1 MNLKMSK
8 NSLGINKEPYQT
20 KVCVAMSGGVDS
32 SVTAY
37 LLKKEGYDVFGLTM
51 DLLQA
56 PYCPKT
62 SSIKDAKKVADFL
75 KIPHYFIDL
84 KQEFADKVVKYFSD
98 TYLQGRTPSPCIMCN
113 KEIKLGLLA
122 DKAQELGADII
133 VTGHYAEI
141 RHGEYG
147 IELHKGKN
155 PLKDQSYF
163 LFAIEK
169 KNLEILRCPLAD
181 YSKEQTRALAAE
193 AGLEV
198 AQKSDSQDICFVAE
212 GKYAE
217 LISTL
222 NPHAGFASGD
232 IVDTSGKVLGRHRG
246 IIHYTI
252 GQRRGLGIGGDA
264 GILYVIGIDASKN
277 QVIAGSKEELKQK
290 TVEIENVNWLGEE
303 RISNRM
309 NLEVKLRSRQEV
321 VPAEVE
327 FFDDN
332 SARINF
338 VNEFYGVA
346 PGQGCCFYKGTRVLG
361 GGFIKK

>member
-1 MNLKMSK
+1 MLK
-8 NSLGINKEPYQT
+8 NSLGIDKAPADT

-32 SVTAY
+32 SATTY

-51 DLLQA
+51 DLLRE
-56 PYCPKT
+56 PYCPKA

-84 KQEFADKVVKYFSD
+84 KQEFADRIVKYFSD

-122 DKAQELGADII
+122 DKARELGADII

-141 RHGEYG
+141 RQTENG

-155 PLKDQSYF
+155 PVKDQSYF
-163 LFAIEK
+163 LFGVEK
-169 KNLEILRCPLAD
+169 KNLNILRCPLAD
-181 YSKEQTRALAAE
+181 YTKEQTRALAAE

-198 AQKSDSQDICFVAE
+198 AQKSDSQDICFVSD

-222 NPHAGFASGD
+222 NPQIVFAPGD
-232 IVDTSGKVLGRHRG
+232 IVDKDGKVLGRHNG

-252 GQRRGLGIGGDA
+252 GQRRGLGIGGNI
-264 GILYVIGIDASKN
+264 GILYVTGIDVNKN
-277 QVIAGSKEELKQK
+277 QVIVGPKEELKQK
-290 TVEIENVNWLGEE
+290 SVWIENINWLGEE
-303 RISNRM
+303 RSSDKM
-309 NLEVKLRSRQEV
+309 ELEVKLRSRQEV

-327 FFDDN
+327 FFTNGTALVHLVDD
-332 SARINF
+332 
-338 VNEFYGVA
+338 FYGVA
-346 PGQGCCFYKGTRVLG
+346 PGQGCCFYQGTRVLG